1 VSDPGVT
8 RGGGD
13 ASCQSTPAFDLDA
26 YLKARR
32 RAVDEA
38 LDRYLPP
45 ATAPPPVIHEAMRYS
60 VFAGGKRLRPILV
73 IAGAEAVGG
82 QMADVMPTACCFEL
96 IHTYSL
102 VHDDLPAMDDD
113 DYRRGRLTNHKV
125 FGEAIAVL
133 AGDALLT
140 HALGLVAV
148 NFGLGKAAADVFP
161 RVLAEITGAA
171 GTDGMVG
178 GQVVD
183 VQSEGKT
190 VPAETLEYI
199 HTRKTAALIRG
210 ALRSG
215 ALLAGAPEAA
225 LTGLTTYGER
235 IGLAFQIVD
244 DILDVEGSLE
254 TLGKTAGKDQRQQ
267 KITYP
272 SLHGLPA
279 SKARAAALT
288 REAHAAL
295 APLGPAAE
303 PLRALADFILNR
315 RA

>member
-8 RGGGD
+8 RGGGN
-13 ASCQSTPAFDLDA
+13 AGFQSTPAFDLDA
-26 YLKARR
+26 YLEARR

-82 QMADVMPTACCFEL
+82 QMADVLPIACCFEL

-225 LTGLTTYGER
+225 LTALTTYGER

-272 SLHGLPA
+272 RLHGLPA

-288 REAHAAL
+288 REAHAAV
-295 APLGPAAE
+295 APLGPAAA

>member
-1 VSDPGVT
+1 MSES
-8 RGGGD
+8 RGSAPSGRG
-13 ASCQSTPAFDLDA
+13 FDLEA
-26 YLKARR
+26 YLAERR

-38 LDRYLPP
+38 LDRCLPP
-45 ATAPPPVIHEAMRYS
+45 ATAFPPTLHEAMRYS

-82 QMADVMPTACCFEL
+82 QMADVLPTACCFEL

-102 VHDDLPAMDDD
+102 IHDDLPAMDDD
-113 DYRRGRLTNHKV
+113 DYRRGRLTSHKV
-125 FGEAIAVL
+125 FGEAMAIL

-140 HALGLVAV
+140 HALGLVAA
-148 NFGLGKAAADVFP
+148 NFGLGKASPEAFP
-161 RVLAEITGAA
+161 RVLAEITAAA
-171 GTDGMVG
+171 GADGMVG

-183 VQSEGKT
+183 VQSEGQA

-215 ALLAGAPEAA
+215 ALLEGAAEPVLAA
-225 LTGLTTYGER
+225 LTTYGDR

-254 TLGKTAGKDQRQQ
+254 SLGKTAGSDRRKK

-272 SLHGLPA
+272 DFHGLDA
-279 SKARAAALT
+279 SRARAYPVF
-288 REAHAAL
+288 RVHACNNSSATV
-295 APLGPAAE
+295 A
-303 PLRALADFILNR
+303 
-315 RA
+315 

>member
-1 VSDPGVT
+1 MS
-8 RGGGD
+8 
-13 ASCQSTPAFDLDA
+13 FDLEA
-26 YLKARR
+26 YFAERR

-38 LDRYLPP
+38 LDRHLPP
-45 ATAPPPVIHEAMRYS
+45 ATAVPTVIHEAMRYS

-82 QMADVMPTACCFEL
+82 QMDDVMPTACCFEL

-125 FGEAIAVL
+125 FGEAMAVL

-148 NFGLGKAAADVFP
+148 NFGLGKAAPEAFP

-183 VQSEGKT
+183 VQSEGKE
-190 VPAETLEYI
+190 VFPETLEYI

-215 ALLAGAPEAA
+215 ALLAGASDRQLAA
-225 LTGLTTYGER
+225 LTQYGDR
-235 IGLAFQIVD
+235 IGLTFQIVD

-254 TLGKTAGKDQRQQ
+254 TLGKTAGKDQQQQ

-272 SLHGLPA
+272 GIHGLAA

-288 REAHAAL
+288 QEAHAAL
-295 APLGPAAE
+295 GPLGAPAT

-315 RA
+315 KA

>member
-26 YLKARR
+26 YLEARR

-45 ATAPPPVIHEAMRYS
+45 STAPPPVIHEAMRYS

-73 IAGAEAVGG
+73 IAGAEAAGG
-82 QMADVMPTACCFEL
+82 QMADVLPTACCFEL

-225 LTGLTTYGER
+225 LTALTTYGER

-267 KITYP
+267 KMTYP

-303 PLRALADFILNR
+303 PLRALAGFILNR